1 MNITAD
7 TAYISKMMA
16 RPFVQK
22 VHDIVKNDD
31 GLTTDQISRKAG
43 YGIALTVTALNVLL
57 DAGRVERVGAT
68 WQSMPE
74 Q

>member
-7 TAYISKMMA
+7 TAYISEMMA

-57 DAGRVERVGAT
+57 NAGRVERVGAT

>member
-1 MNITAD
+1 MNITAHD
-7 TAYISKMMA
+7 AYTTEMME
-16 RPFVQK
+16 RPFVQN

-57 DAGRVERVGAT
+57 DAGRVERAGAT